1 MARSLRRRVVRRL
14 ASSISC
20 IERDPCV
27 RRCSSRYYITASNCG
42 WAVSTV
48 ESGTQRVTYC
58 SRAYRVAG
66 TLRRCATNNL
76 SVFDK
81 ISCFLNTAA
90 RRPQATYVALPHEL
104 PLNQRLLSSLH
115 VLPAL
120 CVAAQR
126 SSRPKQPPSGPT
138 SPTSSPAAPASR
150 ASAPTRINIAKQI
163 AAAARGPPSRN
174 KR

>member
-1 MARSLRRRVVRRL
+1 MEVAGGGGPLSSAAAQVALLWLPTTAAALRQLEPKWRPAVEDWASETQTYVFSYGFLAHIGLRVLYVVVRRT
-14 ASSISC
+14 IC
-20 IERDPCV
+20 
-27 RRCSSRYYITASNCG
+27 RCLTKSFAFK
-42 WAVSTV
+42 
-48 ESGTQRVTYC
+48 YC
-58 SRAYRVAG
+58 CPPAE
-66 TLRRCATNNL
+66 
-76 SVFDK
+76 
-81 ISCFLNTAA
+81 
-90 RRPQATYVALPHEL
+90 ATYVALPHEL

-115 VLPAL
+115 VLPSL

-126 SSRPKQPPSGPT
+126 SRRPKQPPSGPT